1 MPGESWES
9 HQELHENPAKRIF
22 WQENH
27 ARKIPSCR
35 LAPFER
41 KPGRSYYRHT
51 GIISMFIQF
60 TLPAKTRIR
69 FPDLEELMDTIIAI
83 PVHHASGGV
92 TSTVTPPVMSQEK
105 MYNYCMSSRLRK
117 RPVMEFSATA
127 TCSGVPL
134 ATTSPPPRP
143 PSGPMSM
150 I

>member
-1 MPGESWES
+1 M
-9 HQELHENPAKRIF
+9 RITSRAARKSS
-22 WQENH
+22 QENFL
-27 ARKIPSCR
+27 ARESCQKIPSCR

-51 GIISMFIQF
+51 SIISMFIQF
-60 TLPAKTRIR
+60 THPAKTRIR
-69 FPDLEELMDTIIAI
+69 FPDLEELMDTLIAI
-83 PVHHASGGV
+83 PAHHASGGV
-92 TSTVTPPVMSQEK
+92 TSTVTPPVMSQKK